1 MLQAAREQGATIVLA
16 TGKTPAS
23 ARALVEQ
30 LQLETPGIYNQGLIT
45 LNADGSIRRQT
56 TLPDAITRQVI
67 TFGEERGLTMGVY
80 RGNEI
85 LVRKRNHDSSLLE
98 EYGEPGVKA
107 VGPLQNI
114 LIGGPVNK
122 VFAIHRADARDIKAL
137 RWHLN
142 TQLGGSCHLVQPG
155 LPIMLEILPRGASKG
170 TALKALMDDLKL
182 TADKV
187 LAMGDGDNDIEMI
200 QQAGI
205 GIAVANAS
213 QGLKDAAD
221 HMVAS
226 NEDDGVAEA
235 INRFVLKTESPVEDR
250 T

>member
-1 MLQAAREQGATIVLA
+1 MI
-16 TGKTPAS
+16 
-23 ARALVEQ
+23 EQ
-30 LQLETPGIYNQGLIT
+30 LELETPGIYNQGLIT

-80 RGNEI
+80 RGNDI
-85 LVRKRNHDSSLLE
+85 LVRKRNHNSQSAGRIRRTGRE
-98 EYGEPGVKA
+98 SA

-170 TALKALMDDLKL
+170 TALKALMDDMKI

-221 HMVAS
+221 HIVSS
-226 NEDDGVAEA
+226 NEDDGVAEV